1 MPGRGCVDQM
11 FTLQQIVEK
20 CLHANVKLY
29 CAFVDLEKAYD
40 TVNRDKL
47 WSVLSEYGVSG
58 SLVNAIK
65 AMYDESK
72 ACVRVNGG
80 TSGYFKIGQGVRQ
93 GCVMSPWLFNVFM
106 DKCIRSACQDINGM
120 SIGNTNVQILMYADD
135 AVLVAESM
143 NDLQQMLSK
152 FADTCENMDL
162 KVNARKTKVVV
173 FNKQGEN
180 ENCQLMLGNEEI
192 EQVNEFVY
200 LGRMFTNDGKMD
212 MEIERRVNA
221 GRKVIGSMW
230 AVNQSEQLSMEAKKA
245 VYNSVVVPTVLYGSE
260 TWVCQNKHVSKI
272 NAVGM
277 RYLRSAC
284 GKTRRDKMKN
294 EWIRNECGIK
304 ATLNDVYERSTLRWF
319 GHVERMSNKRLT
331 KRVYEGKVDGKL
343 GKGRP
348 KKRWLDGVNGIIK
361 NREIRSMKNKRACQ
375 KQLMNLMEAKEVC
388 KNRSEWRKIV
398 KGSVR

>member
-1 MPGRGCVDQM
+1 
-11 FTLQQIVEK
+11 
-20 CLHANVKLY
+20 
-29 CAFVDLEKAYD
+29 
-40 TVNRDKL
+40 
-47 WSVLSEYGVSG
+47 
-58 SLVNAIK
+58 
-65 AMYDESK
+65 
-72 ACVRVNGG
+72 
-80 TSGYFKIGQGVRQ
+80 
-93 GCVMSPWLFNVFM
+93 
-106 DKCIRSACQDINGM
+106 
-120 SIGNTNVQILMYADD
+120 
-135 AVLVAESM
+135 
-143 NDLQQMLSK
+143 
-152 FADTCENMDL
+152 MDL

-180 ENCQLMLGNEEI
+180 ENCQLMLGNDEI
-192 EQVNEFVY
+192 EQINKFVY

-212 MEIERRVNA
+212 IKIEKRVNA

-245 VYNSVVVPTVLYGSE
+245 VYNSVVVPTVLYGSK
-260 TWVCQNKHVSKI
+260 TWVCQNKYVSKI

-284 GKTRRDKMKN
+284 GKTRRDKIKN

-331 KRVYEGKVDGKL
+331 KRVYKEKVDGKL